1 MPPTATPKGPRRI
14 PKSPHSSNTS
24 IHSPWTHDSLCSS
37 RLSLLPLSC
46 ASRSVRDRCSLHGA
60 HRARGQA
67 RPFGA
72 VLGRRNATAATPGGE
87 RSYSRRRDGSAAPG
101 ADIAEFDR
109 AANLAHLLRYSFGH
123 RMGRYIEVDHS
134 TPFISQHQKR
144 TTPRTRIVWSV
155 WHSPQTDLLHGV

>member
-1 MPPTATPKGPRRI
+1 
-14 PKSPHSSNTS
+14 
-24 IHSPWTHDSLCSS
+24 
-37 RLSLLPLSC
+37 
-46 ASRSVRDRCSLHGA
+46 VRDRCSVHGA

-87 RSYSRRRDGSAAPG
+87 RSYSRRRGGSAAPG

-109 AANLAHLLRYSFGH
+109 AANLAHLLCYSFGH

-144 TTPRTRIVWSV
+144 TTPGTRIVWSV
-155 WHSPQTDLLHGV
+155 WQSTSDRSSSRGLSSNNPKTSTIHSPHVHPIDTGVCLIYVLRQDFQLAKDGEQ